1 MKLGLIGLGKMGYQL
16 ALNMRDNGVEVHAF
30 NRSEGKTRMIEK
42 EGIIGFYQVDQL
54 VESLDARKVLW
65 LMVPAGVV
73 VDEMLDQL
81 IPLLKRGDIIIDG
94 GNSRFSD
101 TTRRYAK
108 LATYGIHLVDVGTS
122 GGVEG
127 ARHGACLMVGG
138 DTEPVSYLEPL
149 FKKLAV
155 KDGYLYAGEPGA
167 GHYVK
172 MVHNG
177 IEYGMM
183 QAIGEGF
190 AILERSQ
197 YALDYAAVAKVWSN
211 GSIVRGLLM
220 ELTQQALIH
229 NGNLEQVIPVI
240 EANGEGQW
248 TVEEA
253 IRLQVAA
260 PVITNSLYVRYDTT
274 DQKQFSNK
282 LVAALRNEFG
292 GHQLHKKTHE

>member
-16 ALNMRDNGVEVHAF
+16 ALNMRDNGIEVHAY
-30 NRSEGKTRMIEK
+30 NRSENKTRLIEK
-42 EGIIGFYQVDQL
+42 EGIHGFYQ
-54 VESLDARKVLW
+54 
-65 LMVPAGVV
+65 
-73 VDEMLDQL
+73 LDQL
-81 IPLLKRGDIIIDG
+81 IPLLKHGDIIIDG

-101 TTRRYAK
+101 TTRRYAQ
-108 LATYGIHLVDVGTS
+108 LAIHGIHLVDVGTS

-190 AILERSQ
+190 AILDRSQ

-220 ELTQQALIH
+220 ELTQQALLH

-260 PVITNSLYVRYDTT
+260 PVITSSLYVRYDTT